1 MNDPRIDNLLR
12 MVGEL
17 DELERSAGEPAAA
30 PRVQS
35 AGRRALSIDEARAH
49 GRRWNLRVAA
59 IAAVAAIAGLGVR
72 LAVQPA
78 LKPASND
85 SVVMHITPPRDDMKT
100 VAPRAGDDTETA
112 LVEPDPRP
120 VIAAAQEYGSMI
132 LGIFEDSSGVVRCV
146 RWREHDFGGRALE
159 DVRPGELTA
168 ATYGQPCVV
177 GPHKLIAVAL
187 SGPLSQLPETDE
199 EAQAVAQCIIGTPAP
214 ICDHHLFESDHD
226 AISCMPSSL
235 KFRVET
241 LAMGR

>member
-12 MVGEL
+12 MVGEI
-17 DELERSAGEPAAA
+17 DELERSVREPAAA

-35 AGRRALSIDEARAH
+35 AGSRAFSINEARAH
-49 GRRWNLRVAA
+49 RRRWNLRVAA

-78 LKPASND
+78 SND
-85 SVVMHITPPRDDMKT
+85 SVVMHITPPHDDMKT
-100 VAPRAGDDTETA
+100 IAPRAGADTETA
-112 LVEPDPRP
+112 LLGPDSRP
-120 VIAAAQEYGSMI
+120 VIAAAQEYGSMV

-146 RWREHDFGGRALE
+146 KWREHDFGGRALE